1 MKSNKYIAVIAAV
14 IFGFACSTK
23 AEKPI
28 DSKPA
33 AAASDTSAKAPSAAA
48 PTQAVASLTAAAVAA
63 APAKDSAA
71 KPTAKTE
78 PFAAAPY
85 RIRIVSSEAT
95 AGAPTSTR
103 IEITP
108 LDGYKMNKDFPS
120 RLRVDVTDKATTP
133 KTDFQQG
140 DAEITEERLGFKV
153 GLTPKAAGAINM
165 TGTTDFSVCNESTCK
180 LYRGEKL
187 AWELAV
193 K

>member
-1 MKSNKYIAVIAAV
+1 MKSDKYIAVIAAV

-23 AEKPI
+23 AEKPVN
-28 DSKPA
+28 STPA
-33 AAASDTSAKAPSAAA
+33 AAASDTTAKAPSSAA
-48 PTQAVASLTAAAVAA
+48 PSPADKTAT
-63 APAKDSAA
+63 PSKDSA
-71 KPTAKTE
+71 AKTE

-85 RIRIVSSEAT
+85 RIRIVSPEAK
-95 AGAPTSTR
+95 AGAPASTR

-108 LDGYKMNKDFPS
+108 LAGYKMNKDFPS
-120 RLRVDVTDKATTP
+120 RLRVDVTDKATMP

-140 DAEITEERLGFKV
+140 DAEITEERLGFMV
-153 GLTPKAAGAINM
+153 GLTPKAAGAISM